1 MPATERLPGTL
12 GPYRLQD
19 RLGEGGM
26 GVVHLAR
33 DPEGRLVAIKVL
45 HPLGTEGPNARR
57 RLAREVET
65 MRRVRSPYVAE
76 VLDADVTGEF
86 PYIVTRYVS
95 GPTLDEMVR
104 RHGPLPAPG
113 LRRLAHGMAEALTA
127 IHAAG
132 VVHRDLKPGNVM
144 LSDDRPIVIDFGIA
158 QAGDA
163 TRLTQ
168 TGLVMGTPGYLAPEV
183 IEGHPS
189 SPASDVH
196 CWGTTMAF
204 AATGHL
210 PFGSGSY
217 ESIFYRIVSGRA
229 DLNGVPELFV
239 PLIAAALARDPA
251 DRPSAS
257 WLSAQASV
265 LSAAGSG
272 PAAGAPG
279 SYAPTATG
287 LAVPGLAAVPGAAA
301 AVPGPYVPGPYV
313 PGGPLAAA
321 SAAPAAA
328 QAPPYLAPRQAARDR
343 DVADLLP
350 PVSYATAEPR
360 RAQGPQGPQGQPQ
373 GLKQGAQPAW
383 PPQNPSQQNAR
394 QQNARQQNAR
404 QQDPNRQDPNRQDP
418 NQPGSW
424 PENSQQ
430 QDQRSRAQTRPAT
443 MAGLAVMVSATALTV
458 VLPVAG
464 LIASLV
470 VITLLRAAD
479 RAQST
484 LAVRRSVRG
493 PRASDLL
500 VVLVMAP
507 LTVARA
513 LLTEVLIAPFA
524 LFAGAV
530 AYAATVVLTHSADMP
545 RAGAYALAA
554 IVAWY
559 GLGPGSGK
567 PRRQLNRMAGVLAR
581 SPASAAV
588 TTLAVWALAAAA
600 VLFAASQT
608 PYYWPAVAPH
618 LPGIGNLISSA
629 ANWLLRNLH
638 R

>member
-12 GPYRLQD
+12 GPYRLLD

-33 DPEGRLVAIKVL
+33 DRQGRLVAVKVL
-45 HPLGTEGPNARR
+45 HVLSAEDPNARR
-57 RLAREVET
+57 RLGREVET

-86 PYIVTRYVS
+86 PYIVTRFVA

-104 RHGPLPAPG
+104 NRGPLPGPG
-113 LRRLAHGMAEALTA
+113 LRRLAHGTAEALAA

-144 LSDDRPIVIDFGIA
+144 LAEDRPIVIDFGIA

-183 IEGHPS
+183 IEGQPS

-196 CWGTTMAF
+196 CWGATMAF

-210 PFGSGSY
+210 PFGGGSY

-229 DLNGVPELFV
+229 DLEGVPAPLV
-239 PLIAAALARDPA
+239 PLISAALARDPA
-251 DRPSAS
+251 HRPSAS
-257 WLSAQASV
+257 WLSAQASA
-265 LSAAGSG
+265 LEPSTDGLR
-272 PAAGAPG
+272 
-279 SYAPTATG
+279 PTAVHTG
-287 LAVPGLAAVPGAAA
+287 SPVP
-301 AVPGPYVPGPYV
+301 
-313 PGGPLAAA
+313 
-321 SAAPAAA
+321 PAGDAA
-328 QAPPYLAPRQAARDR
+328 QKSRKSASPPWPGDQLERYKRQREQWRQDQELANPGQAPQQAPW
-343 DVADLLP
+343 P
-350 PVSYATAEPR
+350 
-360 RAQGPQGPQGQPQ
+360 PQGPQQS
-373 GLKQGAQPAW
+373 PAPW
-383 PPQNPSQQNAR
+383 PPQGTQAPGQAPGQAKSQGAKSRGAKAPGTQAR
-394 QQNARQQNAR
+394 GQFGPAAKPQAR
-404 QQDPNRQDPNRQDP
+404 PN
-418 NQPGSW
+418 
-424 PENSQQ
+424 
-430 QDQRSRAQTRPAT
+430 T
-443 MAGLAVMVSATALTV
+443 MAGLAVMVAAVALTV

-464 LIASLV
+464 LVLSLA

-479 RAQST
+479 RAQAA

-500 VVLVMAP
+500 LVLITAP

-513 LLTEVLIAPFA
+513 VLVEALMAPLA
-524 LFAGAV
+524 LIAGAV
-530 AYAATVVLTHSADMP
+530 VYGATVVATHSMNMP
-545 RAGAYALAA
+545 RAGAYAAA
-554 IVAWY
+554 AVVAWY
-559 GLGPGSGK
+559 GIGPGSGK

-581 SPASAAV
+581 NRMSTAV
-588 TTLAVWALAAAA
+588 TALVVWGLAAAA
-600 VLFAASQT
+600 VLFASSQT

-618 LPGIGNLISSA
+618 LPGLHDLITSA
-629 ANWLLRNLH
+629 SNWLLKH
-638 R
+638 THA

>member
-1 MPATERLPGTL
+1 MPVTERLPATL

-33 DPEGRLVAIKVL
+33 DPEGRLVAVKVL
-45 HPLGTEGPNARR
+45 HPLGHEGVNARR

-86 PYIVTRYVS
+86 PYIVTRFVS
-95 GPTLDEMVR
+95 GPTLEEMVR
-104 RHGPLPAPG
+104 GHGPLPAPG
-113 LRRLAHGMAEALTA
+113 LRRLAHGMAEALAA

-144 LSDDRPIVIDFGIA
+144 LTDDRPVVIDFGIA
-158 QAGDA
+158 QSGDS

-183 IEGHPS
+183 IEGQPS

-210 PFGSGSY
+210 PFGGGSY

-229 DLNGVPELFV
+229 DLDGVPAPFV
-239 PLIAAALARDPA
+239 PLISAALARDPGH
-251 DRPSAS
+251 RPSAS
-257 WLSAQASV
+257 WLSAQVSTLSPATAGPQPSPLPLPPAS
-265 LSAAGSG
+265 LPAAGS
-272 PAAGAPG
+272 PSPQYPPWRELRAPEPR
-279 SYAPTATG
+279 YVAPK
-287 LAVPGLAAVPGAAA
+287 
-301 AVPGPYVPGPYV
+301 
-313 PGGPLAAA
+313 
-321 SAAPAAA
+321 
-328 QAPPYLAPRQAARDR
+328 QAAR

-350 PVSYATAEPR
+350 PVSQRQPDQR
-360 RAQGPQGPQGQPQ
+360 QPDQRQPDQRQPDQRQPDQRQPDQGRERS
-373 GLKQGAQPAW
+373 K
-383 PPQNPSQQNAR
+383 
-394 QQNARQQNAR
+394 
-404 QQDPNRQDPNRQDP
+404 
-418 NQPGSW
+418 PGS
-424 PENSQQ
+424 
-430 QDQRSRAQTRPAT
+430 RPNT
-443 MAGLAVMVSATALTV
+443 MAGLAIMVAAVALTV

-464 LIASLV
+464 LIASLT

-479 RAQST
+479 RAQSS

-500 VVLVMAP
+500 MVVVTAP

-513 LLTEVLIAPFA
+513 LLTGVLIAPLA
-524 LFAGAV
+524 LIAGA
-530 AYAATVVLTHSADMP
+530 AAFGVTVVLTHSLDMP
-545 RAGAYALAA
+545 RAGAYAAA
-554 IVAWY
+554 AVVAWY
-559 GLGPGSGK
+559 GLGPGSGR
-567 PRRQLNRMAGVLAR
+567 PRRQLNRMAGLAAR
-581 SPASAAV
+581 TAMSTAV
-588 TTLAVWALAAAA
+588 TAFAVWALAVAAI
-600 VLFAASQT
+600 LFASSQT

-618 LPGIGNLISSA
+618 LPGLHALITSV
-629 ANWLLRNLH
+629 ANWLLRYTH
-638 R
+638 A